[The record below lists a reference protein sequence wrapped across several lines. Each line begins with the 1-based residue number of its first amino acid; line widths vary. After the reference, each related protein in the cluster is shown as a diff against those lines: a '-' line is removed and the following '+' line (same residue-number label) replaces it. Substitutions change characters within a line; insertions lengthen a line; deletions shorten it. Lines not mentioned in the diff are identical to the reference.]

1 MAEPKT
7 ASAPVPPDDGTGRD
21 RPRKDRRQGVSP
33 SAELPAGA
41 DPLLDVNQA
50 AALLGVQP
58 ATLYQW
64 AYQRRVP
71 TVKLFGRALRFRL
84 SVIQQLMK
92 SFDRPALRESVDD
105 E

>member
-1 MAEPKT
+1 MAKGQNE
-7 ASAPVPPDDGTGRD
+7 D
-21 RPRKDRRQGVSP
+21 R
-33 SAELPAGA
+33 
-41 DPLLDVNQA
+41 LLDVREA
-50 AALLGVQP
+50 SEMLAVKP
-58 ATLYQW
+58 STLYQW

-92 SFDRPALRESVDD
+92 TSDRPALREHLDD